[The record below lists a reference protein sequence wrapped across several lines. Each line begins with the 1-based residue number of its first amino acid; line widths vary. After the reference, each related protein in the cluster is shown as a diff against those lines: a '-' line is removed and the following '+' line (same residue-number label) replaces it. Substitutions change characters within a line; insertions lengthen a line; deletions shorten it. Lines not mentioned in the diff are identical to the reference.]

1 VNRVFVKICGIT
13 NPDDALASIEA
24 GAQALG
30 FVFYAPSP
38 RCVTPEQLA
47 PWIGQVPSDIWK
59 VGVFVNE
66 SPASVE
72 AVVDMLGLDVVQLH
86 GDEQPGE
93 LPRALRIWKAARVG
107 PDFDVVRL
115 AGYAVE
121 GFLLDGPGQGR
132 PFDWSLAKAPGKVI
146 LAGGLDAGN
155 VRRAIDAVKPWGVDA
170 CSLLESAPGR
180 KDHRK
185 VASFIEEALRL

>member
-1 VNRVFVKICGIT
+1 MFVKICGIT
-13 NPDDALASIEA
+13 NPDDALAAIEA

-38 RCVTPEQLA
+38 RFVTPAQVA
-47 PWIGQVPSDIWK
+47 PWIGQVPADIWK

-66 SPASVE
+66 PPARVE
-72 AVVDMLGLDVVQLH
+72 AVVDSLGLDVVQLH
-86 GDEQPGE
+86 GDEHPDH
-93 LPRALRIWKAARVG
+93 LPRALRIWKAARVA
-107 PDFDVVRL
+107 PEFDAARL
-115 AGYAVE
+115 ARYAVE

-132 PFDWSLAKAPGKVI
+132 AFDWSLAKAPGKVI
-146 LAGGLDAGN
+146 LAGGLDASN
-155 VRRAIDAVKPWGVDA
+155 VRRAIDAVQPWGVDA

>member
-1 VNRVFVKICGIT
+1 MFVKICGIT
-13 NPDDALASIEA
+13 NWDDALAAIDA

-30 FVFYAPSP
+30 FVFFARSP
-38 RCVTPEQLA
+38 RHVTPVQLA
-47 PWIGQVPSDIWK
+47 PWMGRIPSDIWK

-66 SPASVE
+66 SPARMEGMVE
-72 AVVDMLGLDVVQLH
+72 TLGLDVVQLH
-86 GDEQPGE
+86 GDERPSQ
-93 LPRALRIWKAARVG
+93 LPRAPRIWKAARVEPG
-107 PDFDVVRL
+107 FDAAGL
-115 AGYAVE
+115 APYPVE

-132 PFDWSLAKAPGKVI
+132 PFDWSLAAAPGKMI
-146 LAGGLDAGN
+146 LAGGLDASN

-185 VASFIEEALRL
+185 VADFIEAALRL